1 VYRAVTMAL
10 LEINEY
16 NAAATL
22 SLSSGRTK
30 RTKKAACF
38 ILDIQEI
45 SWSPFYKLSSIMW
58 VNWKLSY
65 VLSCEHTVA
74 SPSYTIQE
82 TGAV

>member
-1 VYRAVTMAL
+1 MRRKAGGLEGAEEVYRAVTMAL

-16 NAAATL
+16 NADATL
-22 SLSSGRTK
+22 SLSSGTTK

-45 SWSPFYKLSSIMW
+45 SRSPFYKLSSIMW

-65 VLSCEHTVA
+65 VLS
-74 SPSYTIQE
+74 
-82 TGAV
+82 